1 MEVITILK
9 LIKSEQ
15 YKQNML
21 YLVEQEGDY
30 YVMNFLLFLFKRI
43 KELKKLQ
50 DSISIGLLGGFIGTI
65 FMDISNFLIF
75 KAGKSETL
83 YGYIAG
89 ALFVPPYRTK
99 QKKNFILGELAHFG
113 IGSIWGIPLFY
124 ILKKTG
130 KDHHL
135 VKGIFI
141 SMLSLGS
148 LIGGIKFGILKKFRF
163 TKTYYSAL
171 WNHLVYGLVSAQAT
185 VWLANPLVFES
196 STNKAVEFIGAKEN
210 YKSPTLMESNHDLEE
225 SQHLIH

>member
-1 MEVITILK
+1 MP
-9 LIKSEQ
+9 
-15 YKQNML
+15 
-21 YLVEQEGDY
+21 
-30 YVMNFLLFLFKRI
+30 NFLMFLFNRI

-50 DSISIGLLGGFIGTI
+50 DSISIGLLSGLIGTI
-65 FMDISNFLIF
+65 FMDSSNLLIF

-141 SMLSLGS
+141 SMLSLGT

-171 WNHLVYGLVSAQAT
+171 WNHLVYGLVSSQ
-185 VWLANPLVFES
+185 VMVLLADPLVFNNS
-196 STNKAVEFIGAKEN
+196 NFKTDHSRQVKDDYN
-210 YKSPTLMESNHDLEE
+210 SPSFMESIPDLEE